1 MLKVD
6 GFDNCILGSV
16 TINDEEV
23 LAYDIAKMI
32 QTLMSEGLTEED
44 AIDHFEFNIACAYV
58 GEDTPIYIDTNWE
71 EG

>member
-23 LAYDIAKMI
+23 LAYDVAKMI

>member
-23 LAYDIAKMI
+23 LAYDVAKMI
-32 QTLMSEGLTEED
+32 QTLLSEGLTEED